1 MCIIAITWLLR
12 LLALSPTPLQI
23 LGFPSGSVVKSL
35 PVSARDTVD
44 VGSILGSGT
53 SPGGGNGTPLQYSC
67 LENLVD
73 RGACRATVHHV
84 AKSDTTEHT
93 CTESIIDVLKMPVS
107 SWFGGKIRPTNAFN
121 KYHVI

>member
-1 MCIIAITWLLR
+1 MCLITITWLL
-12 LLALSPTPLQI
+12 LQLALSI

-35 PVSARDTVD
+35 PVGARDAVD

-73 RGACRATVHHV
+73 RGACWATVHHV

-93 CTESIIDVLKMPVS
+93 CTASIIDVFLLKIPVS
-107 SWFGGKIRPTNAFN
+107 SMFGGKIRPTTAFN